1 MSGGVVVV
9 DYRKWILILLYCV
22 LCGGGWGWVGV
33 GALRIASF
41 GIASFGIASFGIASF
56 GIASFEIASFE
67 IASFGT
73 KGSNC
78 FLCRR
83 LASVEYRIILIKL
96 IATSNGSRAFHVLGG
111 THMIMSPAS
120 ADDQYWACA
129 GFYVVAI
136 SPCGVE

>member
-1 MSGGVVVV
+1 LQDNVVTYYPVAVLADETQDYVRTRVLYTVLFVV
-9 DYRKWILILLYCV
+9 GR
-22 LCGGGWGWVGV
+22 GWREV

-41 GIASFGIASFGIASF
+41 GIASIGIASFGLASF
-56 GIASFEIASFE
+56 EIASFEIASFE

-96 IATSNGSRAFHVLGG
+96 IATSNGSRAMFHVLG
-111 THMIMSPAS
+111 THMIMSPAT

-129 GFYVVAI
+129 GF
-136 SPCGVE
+136 